1 MSNPSV
7 TTPGTDIR
15 LARARVLSR
24 ALDSAIGIPGTSI
37 RVGLDPLI
45 GLIPGLG
52 DVAGAALSGYIV
64 LIGIR
69 LGVSRSVVARMLANI
84 AIDTVG
90 GSLPVLGDLLDAGWK
105 SNNMNVALIERHMAS
120 PDATRRASRLMIG
133 GVAIVLLLLASGGAA
148 ITLFALRYAI
158 LALRR

>member
-15 LARARVLSR
+15 LARARVLAR

>member
-15 LARARVLSR
+15 LARARVLAR

-90 GSLPVLGDLLDAGWK
+90 GSLPVLGDLFDAGWK